1 MRHWP
6 LMRILLDEQLPR
18 RLARQ
23 LANHQICTVQQQ
35 GWAGLRNGEL
45 LRRAG
50 AAGFEIFLTDDR
62 NFQFQQNLAGSPLC
76 AIVLIARS
84 IKIEDLL
91 PLVPSLREAIR
102 DIRPGEVRQ
111 VGVP

>member
-1 MRHWP
+1 
-6 LMRILLDEQLPR
+6 
-18 RLARQ
+18 
-23 LANHQICTVQQQ
+23 
-35 GWAGLRNGEL
+35 L

-50 AAGFEIFLTDDR
+50 ATGFEIFLTGDR
-62 NFQFQQNLAGSPLC
+62 NSNSSNLAESPLC

>member
-23 LANHQICTVQQQ
+23 LAHHQVRTVQQQ

-50 AAGFEIFLTDDR
+50 ATGFEIFLTGDR
-62 NFQFQQNLAGSPLC
+62 SFQFQPNLTGSPLC

-84 IKIEDLL
+84 IKIEDRL

-111 VGVP
+111 VGVS